1 MASSKNFSESE
12 LKCSCCGQSG
22 VQQWALDKLQAIR
35 DEYNKGMTITSSYR
49 CSSHPVEAR
58 KGSGKAGTHNQ
69 GIAFDV
75 YVSNGAQRY
84 ELVSLAIKH
93 GANGIG
99 VEKNFIHI
107 DFRDTTRVVWVY

>member
-12 LKCSCCGQSG
+12 LTCSCCGQSG

-35 DEYNKGMTITSSYR
+35 DEYAKGMTITSSYR
-49 CSSHPVEAR
+49 CANHPNERTKV
-58 KGSGKAGTHNQ
+58 KTGTHNQ
-69 GIAFDV
+69 GIAFAV

-107 DFRDTTRVVWVY
+107 DFRNTTRVVWVY